1 MKKEKR
7 ESQRSP
13 FVWLLMMPAKLL
25 LDSLFLAI
33 GVFVEIL
40 LEKRD
45 MARLAAEGRGGH
57 PIFPFYFMIFLL
69 IAIVATLI
77 VVLVSVTITCV
88 KLYLRRRE
96 RQRATAAWKAEE
108 EAAREEERKAG
119 RGAANWNGEEHE

>member
-13 FVWLLMMPAKLL
+13 FVWLLMIPAKLL

-45 MARLAAEGRGGH
+45 MARLAAEGGGGH

-77 VVLVSVTITCV
+77 VVPVSVTITCV

-108 EAAREEERKAG
+108 EAAREEERNAG
-119 RGAANWNGEEHE
+119 RRAADNRCR